1 MFLFLGTISLT
12 AVNALNSKIDSLERT
27 LSNHSRMDVT
37 KVDILNGLAY
47 ESYIDDAIKA
57 QTYGDQAL
65 ELATKLNYQK
75 GEASSLWIIGL
86 STLKSDKKIALDYFQ
101 KALVL
106 GEKAGDKPGVS
117 NYLMSI
123 GNVNIEL
130 GDTKK
135 ADEFLR
141 KALQVAEETKDK
153 GLIVTTSYY
162 YIRNQA
168 REGNYLKTIKDL
180 QKIIS
185 MASEIGDKKMLAKL
199 YNQLAVIYA
208 RQGRHPIALEYYLSA
223 LKINKQLD
231 NRSDL
236 FYNLINISSIQ
247 AEQKDYDAAIKT
259 VQEAYKLSKEAG
271 DSLQISI
278 CYFNMGNFH
287 VTRNSQVALTY
298 FQKAKEAIK
307 DNNIN
312 QSIIILKQTGKIY
325 TNRGEYAKAL
335 KNFEEALALAQK
347 INLKRV
353 YGEVWHKMGVLYFVQ
368 KQYEQA
374 LGNTQKALNLAE
386 ELGLLDLQKDCHQL
400 LADIYA
406 ATNSF
411 DKAYFNHV
419 RFKLLSDSIFGEKNI
434 RQLTFLESSYEYDK
448 ERQKHELEKMNQKL
462 KIESQKQIILLLVV
476 TSFLI
481 VLLSFALYRSNKF
494 KKRLLKLQIENMNR
508 ELEHSQKEI
517 ASATL
522 KLIQNSESDAHCV
535 KMLEEIKNNATGE
548 GENSIRSLISYYKNK
563 SVYSNWE
570 EFETLFIKVNGSFF
584 DKLNEL
590 FPTLTPNERKLCV
603 FLKLHMNSKDIA
615 QITFQSEEA
624 LKKAR
629 LRLRK
634 KLELDREANLA
645 AFIQSL

>member
-1 MFLFLGTISLT
+1 MNLIKIVFLFLGTISLT

-47 ESYIDDAIKA
+47 ENYIDDAIKA
-57 QTYGDQAL
+57 QAYGDQAL

-106 GEKAGDKPGVS
+106 GEKAGDKPGVT

-180 QKIIS
+180 QEIIS

-271 DSLQISI
+271 DSL
-278 CYFNMGNFH
+278 
-287 VTRNSQVALTY
+287 
-298 FQKAKEAIK
+298 
-307 DNNIN
+307 
-312 QSIIILKQTGKIY
+312 
-325 TNRGEYAKAL
+325 
-335 KNFEEALALAQK
+335 
-347 INLKRV
+347 
-353 YGEVWHKMGVLYFVQ
+353 
-368 KQYEQA
+368 
-374 LGNTQKALNLAE
+374 
-386 ELGLLDLQKDCHQL
+386 
-400 LADIYA
+400 
-406 ATNSF
+406 
-411 DKAYFNHV
+411 
-419 RFKLLSDSIFGEKNI
+419 
-434 RQLTFLESSYEYDK
+434 
-448 ERQKHELEKMNQKL
+448 
-462 KIESQKQIILLLVV
+462 
-476 TSFLI
+476 
-481 VLLSFALYRSNKF
+481 
-494 KKRLLKLQIENMNR
+494 
-508 ELEHSQKEI
+508 
-517 ASATL
+517 
-522 KLIQNSESDAHCV
+522 
-535 KMLEEIKNNATGE
+535 
-548 GENSIRSLISYYKNK
+548 
-563 SVYSNWE
+563 
-570 EFETLFIKVNGSFF
+570 
-584 DKLNEL
+584 
-590 FPTLTPNERKLCV
+590 
-603 FLKLHMNSKDIA
+603 
-615 QITFQSEEA
+615 
-624 LKKAR
+624 
-629 LRLRK
+629 
-634 KLELDREANLA
+634 
-645 AFIQSL
+645 